1 MLKAVFRIHSVVT
14 QVTPDIS
21 LVFSS
26 FPSPFLYLPI
36 PSHKLILAGS
46 KAIFSLIGFYSF
58 ACREKK
64 ESQGALGW
72 RWLSAHK
79 RLLARTY
86 VRGLKDVDESVQ
98 DISMH
103 TRVKALK

>member
-14 QVTPDIS
+14 QVTPDLS

-26 FPSPFLYLPI
+26 FPSPSLYLPV